1 MVGGRYSGWLRSTL
15 QPAPKGGTLVA
26 QLNGAQVTWLGHAT
40 FKVTTPQGTV
50 ILLDPW
56 IEGNPKSPAEA
67 RQLDKVDVILV
78 THGHSDHMNDVMPI
92 AQRFH
97 SQVLAMVETAGW
109 ITAQGV
115 EQVIGFN
122 IGGSVHVQGITVAMT
137 PAFHSSGIHGKGNET
152 VYGGEPVGYVIEL
165 ENGLKL
171 YHAGDTCAFGDMQ
184 LIRELYAPDI
194 AMLPIGDFYT
204 MGPTGAALSVRLL
217 GVKHVIPM
225 HYGTFPNLTGTPAQL
240 KDELLK
246 LRLESVEVID
256 MTPGQTIR

>member
-1 MVGGRYSGWLRSTL
+1 
-15 QPAPKGGTLVA
+15 VA

-50 ILLDPW
+50 ILIDPW

-78 THGHSDHMNDVMPI
+78 THGHSDHMNDVIPT

-97 SQVLAMVETAGW
+97 AQVLAMVETAGW

-122 IGGSVHVQGITVAMT
+122 IGGSVQVQGITVAMT
-137 PAFHSSGIHGKGNET
+137 PAFHSSGIRGKGGEM

-204 MGPTGAALSVRLL
+204 MGPKGAALSVRLL

-225 HYGTFPNLTGTPAQL
+225 HYGTFPSLIGTPAQL
-240 KDELLK
+240 KEELLK
-246 LRLESVEVID
+246 LGLESVEVIE
-256 MTPGQTIR
+256 MSPGQTIS